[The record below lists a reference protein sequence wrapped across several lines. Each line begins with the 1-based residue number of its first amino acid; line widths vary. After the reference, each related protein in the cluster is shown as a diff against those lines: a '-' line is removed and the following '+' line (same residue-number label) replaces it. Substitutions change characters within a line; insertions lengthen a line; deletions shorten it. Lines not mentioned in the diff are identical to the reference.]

1 MLNNQA
7 RSFGLAAFVAVVSN
21 TAPLSAA
28 AIVTGRVLD
37 ASNGAPIAG
46 AEVHV
51 DGKPLG
57 LATDENGRFTAEVT
71 GGDRL
76 FTFKHT
82 GFSEQSV
89 GPLTVPQEGQTTAPD
104 ARLTPVAQDS
114 EVVMLD
120 RLVVESSVVRGST
133 GDLQDMRHT
142 ADIAID
148 FLSADQLAKFSA
160 TDLSDAVIRIPGVS
174 VANGQ
179 FAVIRGLSDRFLS
192 TTVNGL
198 KLPSPDPEK
207 QAFQMDLL
215 PSSAVGAV
223 VVSKTYGPELW
234 GESGGGNIDIST
246 NPIPEENYVKVGAGL
261 KANSNAL
268 DGGMDY
274 STRGSSGERFG
285 FGTDNRLAP
294 GELDPAWQYV
304 PTSRGSY
311 PLGTEFSAEI
321 GRSVTVRDNSL
332 GWRFAAENESTTKS
346 RSGARQK
353 FIALAADPLTGQPG
367 ALEDPSDP
375 SKFVPDVR
383 NVYDQSETESVTTF
397 NGGVAYRFAQHHEVK
412 FDALYVRSGIDT
424 SYLQQNDIRLNSNL
438 ELEGGENPTLDTL
451 FFFQGNEY
459 YRERE
464 LKTFQLSGEHE
475 FPAAADLRMGWAVQ
489 TAEAGQ
495 TDVFLETRFASELA
509 DPYANYILSRNAAAP
524 TALSSS
530 WLDNVESQDAG
541 RLDFT
546 LPRDLFA
553 ERESTLDFGVG
564 TDRSSRVVD
573 GLTDFRQPAD
583 DITAS
588 DYTTLYSEF
597 ISAGNFS
604 ATSSRYPLT
613 SRAEREIDAVYL
625 GASLAATKRLKFIG
639 GARLESFSI
648 SSSGGARWD
657 NLTSNNFYSNEV
669 AAGFGDLLGTT
680 DLPGAQYVIPGSEDS
695 IVPVS
700 SDFEESNVLPAAGIV
715 LDLPAH
721 VTLRTAYS
729 QTKGR
734 PSAREI
740 SPFFNR
746 SIETQNLVIGN
757 PAIRPSTVDNYD
769 VRVEWNP
776 APEDSIAIS
785 LFHKRVAQPVEKILL
800 TTTAGDVET
809 WLNNPGTA
817 ELYGVELEFR
827 HGIGR
832 WVEALREFSVGGN
845 FTYIDAEVEEIPI
858 AVQSVEADFANPSKI
873 KRSRRL
879 YDQPEYIANADLT
892 WRRDRWGTSATF
904 AAYAVSDVLI
914 ASGLTNAVSIASA
927 DFDLYQRSH
936 LRCDFILSQRLN
948 DTFKLKFSVKNL
960 FDPVLGTIYDR
971 EALGRVV
978 ERNSYRAGRD
988 FSLSV
993 SADF

>member
-1 MLNNQA
+1 
-7 RSFGLAAFVAVVSN
+7 
-21 TAPLSAA
+21 
-28 AIVTGRVLD
+28 
-37 ASNGAPIAG
+37 
-46 AEVHV
+46 
-51 DGKPLG
+51 
-57 LATDENGRFTAEVT
+57 
-71 GGDRL
+71 
-76 FTFKHT
+76 
-82 GFSEQSV
+82 
-89 GPLTVPQEGQTTAPD
+89 
-104 ARLTPVAQDS
+104 
-114 EVVMLD
+114 
-120 RLVVESSVVRGST
+120 
-133 GDLQDMRHT
+133 
-142 ADIAID
+142 
-148 FLSADQLAKFSA
+148 LAKFSA

-268 DGGMDY
+268 DGGLDY

-353 FIALAADPLTGQPG
+353 FIALAADPLTGEPG

-375 SKFVPDVR
+375 SKLVPDVR
-383 NVYDQSETESVTTF
+383 NFYDQSETESVTTF

-438 ELEGGENPTLDTL
+438 EFEGGENPTLDTL

-475 FPAAADLRMGWAVQ
+475 FPAAADLRVGWAAQ

-530 WLDNVESQDAG
+530 WLENVESQDAG

-553 ERESTLDFGVG
+553 ERESTLNFGVA

-588 DYTTLYSEF
+588 DYGTLYSEF
-597 ISAGNFS
+597 ISGGDFS
-604 ATSSRYPLT
+604 ATSSSYPLT

-648 SSSGGARWD
+648 SSSGGARWG

-776 APEDSIAIS
+776 APEDSIAVS

-858 AVQSVEADFANPSKI
+858 AVQSVEADFADPSKI

-960 FDPVLGTIYDR
+960 FDPVLGAIYDR